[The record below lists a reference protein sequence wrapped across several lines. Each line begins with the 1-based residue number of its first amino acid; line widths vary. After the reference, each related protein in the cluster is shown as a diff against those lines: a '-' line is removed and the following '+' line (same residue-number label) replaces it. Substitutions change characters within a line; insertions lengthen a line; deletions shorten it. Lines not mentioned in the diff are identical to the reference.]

1 MKYEFFLKT
10 LIASCNSIR
19 FELIDLAIRNF
30 AIANLMKYLAGYGI
44 QFLFPSSNCQNDL
57 KLSFDYVSI
66 FLKQRTHCTHIFSK
80 RIPLSHLFIYFR
92 REKSIRFSMLF
103 ISYLCMIFL
112 PQGNYFWNVLDCSI
126 WRQLTFYDVGVNVLP
141 KMQ

>member
-44 QFLFPSSNCQNDL
+44 
-57 KLSFDYVSI
+57 
-66 FLKQRTHCTHIFSK
+66 
-80 RIPLSHLFIYFR
+80 
-92 REKSIRFSMLF
+92 
-103 ISYLCMIFL
+103 
-112 PQGNYFWNVLDCSI
+112 
-126 WRQLTFYDVGVNVLP
+126 
-141 KMQ
+141 